1 VVLAQLQKK
10 RRSGNF
16 LLLFCRLRYT
26 FVGFITFALQGRDS
40 PNVCVL
46 SVSLRGSCAC
56 LLSTWQHWI
65 SIGPLS
71 TICSFMVHLGF
82 AQSKGIYLGIEG
94 HSPLLYVPITN
105 RLFDHSYSKAEGF
118 LFLFLTG
125 TLHSIG

>member
-1 VVLAQLQKK
+1 MAIFFFFFADFVTHLLDSS
-10 RRSGNF
+10 R
-16 LLLFCRLRYT
+16 LLFKA
-26 FVGFITFALQGRDS
+26 VILQTSACCQRR
-40 PNVCVL
+40 NEVHV
-46 SVSLRGSCAC
+46 RAC